1 MKPTACTWKDKAGN
15 KHVLPAEQTC
25 HNNWPITPL
34 YSIHEVADFIR
45 GMYFDEIELSII
57 KVGPV
62 ITDEPFFAQ
71 IADLLEKEEIG

>member
-15 KHVLPAEQTC
+15 KHVLLAEQTC

-45 GMYFDEIELSII
+45 GMYFDE
-57 KVGPV
+57 KVKVSAVIQSHEPV
-62 ITDEPFFAQ
+62 FAQ
-71 IADLLEKEEIG
+71 IAELLEKEEIE